1 MCTSLKSKLNTK
13 KHQHKKNKTKIISEQ
28 GAHINTQQKI
38 NMLQN
43 KNLQRPMEIVIST
56 EIQGQGKKMY
66 NILRE

>member
-1 MCTSLKSKLNTK
+1 M
-13 KHQHKKNKTKIISEQ
+13 ISEQ

-43 KNLQRPMEIVIST
+43 KKLQRPMEIVIST
-56 EIQGQGKKMY
+56 EIQGCGKNMY